1 MCPFYASVRPEK
13 FCHRGAHRAAGY
25 STVEASSRHPLSAR
39 KVMSARASPHSLGGD
54 LRRRAAELRRLGR
67 LSDAVRTADQTRP
80 SGHHGIPPAGS
91 CGIPPASAHAAADQ
105 ARPSGHGHGSAHA
118 AAAAMSYLGQLVEAH
133 CPPLPLPLP
142 MNSVVEALGGLLF
155 TLGLLA
161 RSWYEHLRTS
171 HTALLTL
178 VACAF
183 LC

>member
-1 MCPFYASVRPEK
+1 MTEANMCPFYASVRPEK

-91 CGIPPASAHAAADQ
+91 AHAADQ
-105 ARPSGHGHGSAHA
+105 ARTSGHGHGSAHA

-133 CPPLPLPLP
+133 CPPLPIPTD
-142 MNSVVEALGGLLF
+142 SVTEAVGGLVF

>member
-1 MCPFYASVRPEK
+1 MTDANMCPFYASARPREVLPP
-13 FCHRGAHRAAGY
+13 RRAPGRRIR
-25 STVEASSRHPLSAR
+25 TVEASSRHPLSAR

-91 CGIPPASAHAAADQ
+91 ARAADQ

-118 AAAAMSYLGQLVEAH
+118 AAAISYLGQLVEAH
-133 CPPLPLPLP
+133 CPPLPLPIP
-142 MNSVVEALGGLLF
+142 IDSVTEALGGLVF
-155 TLGLLA
+155 TLGLHA

>member
-1 MCPFYASVRPEK
+1 
-13 FCHRGAHRAAGY
+13 
-25 STVEASSRHPLSAR
+25 
-39 KVMSARASPHSLGGD
+39 MSARASPHSLGGD
-54 LRRRAAELRRLGR
+54 LRRRASELRRLGR
-67 LSDAVRTADQTRP
+67 LADAVRTADQTRP

-91 CGIPPASAHAAADQ
+91 AHAAADQ
-105 ARPSGHGHGSAHA
+105 ARPSGHGHGSAH

-171 HTALLTL
+171 KTALLTL